1 MYICKYVYVYMYMYI
16 YLHTYICYFDL
27 FCIYR
32 TSTLK
37 MRFARSKVN
46 NPDWNFEFVSDSNVL
61 EYVSPEMLPDAY
73 WTWHKPA
80 NKKDASMIF
89 GAKQK
94 KHRQKLAPEKNSDFQ
109 YFLNDT

>member
-1 MYICKYVYVYMYMYI
+1 
-16 YLHTYICYFDL
+16 
-27 FCIYR
+27 
-32 TSTLK
+32 